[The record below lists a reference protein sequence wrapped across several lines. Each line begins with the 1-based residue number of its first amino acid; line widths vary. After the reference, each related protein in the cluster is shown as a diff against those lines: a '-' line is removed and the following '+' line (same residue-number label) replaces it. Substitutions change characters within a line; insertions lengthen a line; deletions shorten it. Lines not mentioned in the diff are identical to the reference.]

1 MHTRT
6 RLLARPLRVAAVYVI
21 TTVLAVG
28 CGDDPA
34 ETTGDGSS
42 VSATGLTSASA
53 SATSTG
59 ASDGAS
65 STGDGASSTSAASAT
80 GTSTTDDPGTTAATG
95 QSSNGDSTGNTTE
108 ISTTGSTDGTT
119 TGGDTG
125 TTGEPPLIDDCV
137 LIVDDLSDGSSDAAV
152 VSGGEFIA
160 GGWTPKVNKDHLR
173 YDLPDPVVDGGAQLW
188 ITNFD
193 PPAQSTSGKHHI
205 FAGRSTSNEGEG
217 GDWWRWRSGQNY
229 SGGKDGTMKLL
240 TALDP
245 LDQVEV
251 RTLGE
256 QAYDLGKTYRLKTT
270 WRVSGEVE
278 FFFDGQ
284 KLWDAT
290 WDDPITTNFVFLA
303 RDGYHGYPTAVGAT
317 YARLVVW
324 SGEEPA
330 ELGAVAVGCL

>member
-1 MHTRT
+1 M
-6 RLLARPLRVAAVYVI
+6 AYVI
-21 TTVLAVG
+21 TTVLAVS
-28 CGDDPA
+28 CGDDPEA
-34 ETTGDGSS
+34 TTEGSS

-53 SATSTG
+53 SATGTG
-59 ASDGAS
+59 TSGAS
-65 STGDGASSTSAASAT
+65 STGDASSSTSAASAT
-80 GTSTTDDPGTTAATG
+80 GESSTDDPGTTAATG
-95 QSSNGDSTGNTTE
+95 QSSSTQTSTE
-108 ISTTGSTDGTT
+108 SSTEGSTEGSTETSTTASTDGTT
-119 TGGDTG
+119 TRGDTG
-125 TTGEPPLIDDCV
+125 TTGEPPLIEDCV

-160 GGWTPKVNKDHLR
+160 GGWTPKVNQDHLR

-188 ITNFD
+188 ITRFD

-229 SGGKDGTMKLL
+229 PGGKDGTMKLL

-256 QAYDLGKTYRLKTT
+256 QAYDLGQTYRLKTT

-330 ELGAVAVGCL
+330 ELGSVAVGCL